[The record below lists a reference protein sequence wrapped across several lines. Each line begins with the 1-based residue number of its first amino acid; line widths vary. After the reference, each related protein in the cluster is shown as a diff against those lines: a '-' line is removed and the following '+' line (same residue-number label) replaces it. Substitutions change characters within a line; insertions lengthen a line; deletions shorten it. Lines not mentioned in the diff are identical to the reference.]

1 MISPIEGKRDHSVT
15 NGAGNGCV
23 DTPAR
28 SRDMVGIMTVAS
40 SAPILFFDSGVGGL
54 SILGPARALIPTA
67 PVVYAADSAGF
78 PYGTKSEAEIAARV
92 PALLGRLVE
101 RYRPRLA
108 VIACNTAST
117 IALQHVRA
125 ALDIPVV
132 GTVPAIKPAALASK
146 SRVFGVLGTAAT
158 VRQPYVDRLA
168 AEHGADCIM
177 LRHGSAALVE
187 LAEAK
192 LRGEPLDPAIAR
204 TALAGL
210 TEQPGGNRMDVV
222 ALACTHFPLVEA
234 ELAAAAPRP
243 LTFVHGG
250 DGIARRIAFLT
261 QGQPWP
267 DAPPPGIAVFTRVDD
282 KVRAL
287 APALA
292 RYGLDRIEL
301 L

>member
-1 MISPIEGKRDHSVT
+1 MTDGT
-15 NGAGNGCV
+15 GNGCV
-23 DTPAR
+23 DTLVR

-54 SILGPARALIPTA
+54 SILAPARALIPTA
-67 PVVYAADSAGF
+67 PVIYAADSAGF

-146 SRVFGVLGTAAT
+146 TRVFGVLGTAAT

-210 TEQPGGNRMDVV
+210 TEQPGGDRMDVV

-261 QGQPWP
+261 QGQLWP
-267 DAPPPGIAVFTRVDD
+267 DTPPPGTAVFTRVDD

-292 RYGLDRIEL
+292 RYGLSRLEQL
-301 L
+301 

>member
-1 MISPIEGKRDHSVT
+1 VT
-15 NGAGNGCV
+15 NGTGNGCV
-23 DTPAR
+23 DTLVR

-54 SILGPARALIPTA
+54 SILAPARALIPTA
-67 PVVYAADSAGF
+67 PVIYAADSAGF

-146 SRVFGVLGTAAT
+146 NRVFGVLGTAAT

-210 TEQPGGNRMDVV
+210 TEQPGGDRMDVV

-261 QGQPWP
+261 QGQLWP
-267 DAPPPGIAVFTRVDD
+267 DTPPPGTAVFTRVDD

-287 APALA
+287 VPALA
-292 RYGLDRIEL
+292 RYGLSRLEQL
-301 L
+301 